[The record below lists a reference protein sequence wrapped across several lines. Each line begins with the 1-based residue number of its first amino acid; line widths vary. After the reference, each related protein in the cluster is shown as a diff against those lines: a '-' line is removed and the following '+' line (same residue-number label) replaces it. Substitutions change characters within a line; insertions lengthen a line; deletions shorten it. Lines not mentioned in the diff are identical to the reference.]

1 MNVFFAA
8 LAIFL
13 LAMLGMALGVLFGK
27 RCIRGSCGGLAGMR
41 DPSGRAMCD
50 HCPSRE
56 ADSEASSTEGEAPKH
71 EIGNA

>member
-1 MNVFFAA
+1 MKIILAA

-13 LAMLGMALGVLFGK
+13 LAMFGMALGVLFGR

-56 ADSEASSTEGEAPKH
+56 ADSEASSMDGEAPKH

>member
-1 MNVFFAA
+1 MKIILAA

-13 LAMLGMALGVLFGK
+13 LAMFGMALGVLFGR

-56 ADSEASSTEGEAPKH
+56 ADSEAPSMDGEAPKH